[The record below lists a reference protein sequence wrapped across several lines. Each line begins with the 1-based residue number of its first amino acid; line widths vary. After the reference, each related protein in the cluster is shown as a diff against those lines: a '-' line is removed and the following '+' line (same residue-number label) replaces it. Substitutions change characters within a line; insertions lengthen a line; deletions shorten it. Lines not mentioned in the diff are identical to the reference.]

1 MKQFFV
7 MAGFLT
13 VLFLAAGD
21 ARAQTGAARGRVV
34 DEKGDPIADAT
45 VTIEFQGLKRK
56 FDVKTNKK
64 GEYLQIGLPVGVYR
78 FTATKEGL
86 QGSYSE
92 GKVSLGEPTEV
103 PDLVLKKAQAGGDA
117 GGGKSQ
123 LLGEFNTAAALLR
136 DGKLDES
143 EAGFKA
149 LLEKHPGIPEAHYNL
164 GVIQSRRK
172 DYAAAQAE
180 FQQAVDV
187 KPDYVEAWTALS
199 RAYEDGGDKAK
210 ALETL
215 KEAESQNADSAAVH
229 FSFGLYY
236 LKAQQFDEAEAA
248 LKKAM
253 TLDPSNTE
261 ALFHLAT
268 VSLNKGDTAGAVTLL
283 EKYLASSPK
292 NPQNVST
299 AQGLIAALKKK

>member
-13 VLFLAAGD
+13 ALFLAAGE

-34 DEKGDPIADAT
+34 DEKGDPITDAT
-45 VTIEFQGLKRK
+45 VAIEFQGLKRK
-56 FDVKTNKK
+56 FEVKTGKK
-64 GEYLQIGLPVGVYR
+64 GEYMQIGLPVGVYR

-86 QGSYSE
+86 QGSYTE
-92 GKVSLGEPTEV
+92 GKIGLGEATEI
-103 PDLVLKKAQAGGDA
+103 PDLVLKKPQAEGPGR
-117 GGGKSQ
+117 SQ
-123 LLGEFNTAAALLR
+123 LLGEFNAAAALLKE
-136 DGKLDES
+136 GKLDES

-172 DYAAAQAE
+172 DYPAAQAE
-180 FQQAVDV
+180 FQQAVDL

-199 RAYEDGGDKAK
+199 RAWEDGGDKAK
-210 ALETL
+210 ALEIL
-215 KEAESQNADSAAVH
+215 KEAESQNADSASVQ
-229 FSFGLYY
+229 FSFGVSY

-248 LKKAM
+248 FKKAQ
-253 TLDPSNTE
+253 TLDPSNSE
-261 ALFHLAT
+261 VLFQLAT
-268 VSLNKGDTAGAVTLL
+268 ISLNKGDTAGAVSLL

-292 NPQNVST
+292 NTQNVST
-299 AQGLIAALKKK
+299 AQGLVAALKKK